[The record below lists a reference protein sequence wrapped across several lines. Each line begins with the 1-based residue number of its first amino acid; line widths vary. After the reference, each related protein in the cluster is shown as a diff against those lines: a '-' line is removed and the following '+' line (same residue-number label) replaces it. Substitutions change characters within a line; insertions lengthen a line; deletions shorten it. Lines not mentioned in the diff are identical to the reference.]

1 MKIEFTPAL
10 HNYLVD
16 LAERRAKTGRT
27 RNKLKILDQH
37 ELFMGAIGSID
48 FLNGETEKKD
58 GLSCISPV
66 VYTSVL
72 RGELIPKI
80 DESEQQNKEA

>member
-16 LAERRAKTGRT
+16 LAERRAQTGRT

-37 ELFMGAIGSID
+37 E
-48 FLNGETEKKD
+48 
-58 GLSCISPV
+58 
-66 VYTSVL
+66 
-72 RGELIPKI
+72 
-80 DESEQQNKEA
+80 